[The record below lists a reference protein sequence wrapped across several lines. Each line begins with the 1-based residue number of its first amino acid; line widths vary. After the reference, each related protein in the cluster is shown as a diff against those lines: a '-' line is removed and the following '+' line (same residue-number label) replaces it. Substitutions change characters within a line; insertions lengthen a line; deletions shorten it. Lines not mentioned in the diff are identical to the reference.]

1 MTSNSQQELTTLQEG
16 IAFALKGEK
25 TSARMLL
32 DQVVESNP
40 RNELAWL
47 WLASVSE
54 TNDDCIHC
62 WRQVLRM
69 NATSEHAINGLRR
82 LLFQDGIASAKAG
95 DKVKAR
101 ELLIELSQIDNT
113 NEVAFLWLATVAKD
127 AEEASRYTRRVLEIN
142 PANER
147 AKAFLQKLEPQ
158 MLTVPKASTEPFQN
172 KDNFQIAL
180 STSGWSCPLC
190 GSMSLKSVSKC
201 PKCRAVVSLSNL
213 DEILNNSEVN
223 VPIIRESVRRLE
235 DQCDRLGTDID
246 YFTLYNLGL
255 GYLNLKRLDE
265 GTRYLQDAT
274 KLKQKDEKLK
284 AQVEALL
291 QRSHGHAIEATQ
303 NLKAAEPMVEEE
315 PPTEVPS
322 QAGCFVILAVDDSPT
337 IQKIISMSLTK
348 YGHQVITAGNGLEAL
363 NRLKEVVPDV
373 ILSDITMPH
382 MDGYQLCKMIRG
394 NSVTKQIPVIMLSG
408 KDGIFD
414 KLRGKMVGA
423 TAYITKPFETDKLL
437 QTIDM
442 HCQHDNY

>member
-1 MTSNSQQELTTLQEG
+1 MTSNSQHELTILQEG
-16 IAFALKGEK
+16 IALALKGDK
-25 TSARMLL
+25 AAARKLL
-32 DQVVESNP
+32 DQVVASNP

-47 WLASVSE
+47 WLASASE
-54 TNDDCIHC
+54 TNEDCIHC

-101 ELLIELSQIDNT
+101 ELLIELSQIDST

-127 AEEASRYTRRVLEIN
+127 AEEASKYTRRVLEIN
-142 PANER
+142 PANDR
-147 AKAFLQKLEPQ
+147 AQAFLQKLKPQ
-158 MLTVPKASTEPFQN
+158 PPKVAVERTAP
-172 KDNFQIAL
+172 KDDFQIAL

-201 PKCRAVVSLSNL
+201 PKCLAVVSLANL
-213 DEILNNSEVN
+213 DEILNNHDVN

-235 DQCDRLGTDID
+235 DQCDRLGTSVD

-255 GYLNLKRLDE
+255 GYLNLKRLSE

-291 QRSHGHAIEATQ
+291 QRSHGHAVEATQ
-303 NLKAAEPMVEEE
+303 NFKAAEPVVQEE
-315 PPTEVPS
+315 PPTEVV
-322 QAGCFVILAVDDSPT
+322 AAKTGCFTILAVDDSPT

-363 NRLKEVVPDV
+363 NRLKEIVPDV

-394 NSVTKQIPVIMLSG
+394 NSVTRQIPVIMLSG

-442 HCQHDNY
+442 HCQNVNQ

>member
-1 MTSNSQQELTTLQEG
+1 MTSNSQQELTILQEG
-16 IAFALKGEK
+16 IALALKGDK
-25 TSARMLL
+25 AAARQLL
-32 DQVVESNP
+32 DKVVEANP

-54 TNDDCIHC
+54 ISDDAIHC

-69 NATSEHAINGLRR
+69 NSTSEHAINGLRR
-82 LLFQDGIASAKAG
+82 LLFQEGVASAKTG
-95 DKVKAR
+95 EKVKAR
-101 ELLIELSQIDNT
+101 ELLIELSQIDKT
-113 NEVAFLWLATVAKD
+113 NEIAFLWLATVAKD
-127 AEEASRYTRRVLEIN
+127 AEEASKYTRRVLEIN
-142 PANER
+142 PANDR
-147 AKAFLQKLEPQ
+147 AKAFLLKLASQ
-158 MLTVPKASTEPFQN
+158 SPKISTEPVQSN
-172 KDNFQIAL
+172 ENFPMAL

-201 PKCRAVVSLSNL
+201 PTCLAVVSLTNL
-213 DEILNNSEVN
+213 DEILNNSDVN
-223 VPIIRESVRRLE
+223 IPIIRESVRRLE
-235 DQCDRLGTDID
+235 DQCDRLGANVD

-255 GYLNLKRLDE
+255 GYLNLKRTDE

-303 NLKAAEPMVEEE
+303 NLKAADPIPVEEIA
-315 PPTEVPS
+315 PVTTS
-322 QAGCFVILAVDDSPT
+322 QTGCFTILAVDDSPT

-394 NSVTKQIPVIMLSG
+394 NATTRQIPVIMLSG

-442 HCQHDNY
+442 HCQNINH

>member
-16 IAFALKGEK
+16 IALALKGEK
-25 TSARMLL
+25 ASARKLL
-32 DQVVESNP
+32 DQVIEFNP
-40 RNELAWL
+40 KNELAWL

-54 TNDDCIHC
+54 TNEDCIHC

-69 NATSEHAINGLRR
+69 NATSEHAVNGLRR
-82 LLFQDGIASAKAG
+82 LLFQEGIASAKAG

-101 ELLIELSQIDNT
+101 ELLIELSQIDDT

-127 AEEASRYTRRVLEIN
+127 AEEASKYTRRVLEIN
-142 PANER
+142 PANDR

-158 MLTVPKASTEPFQN
+158 AQAVVKVAPSTVQSS
-172 KDNFQIAL
+172 DDFQIAL

-201 PKCRAVVSLSNL
+201 PKCMAVVSLANL
-213 DEILNNSEVN
+213 DEILNNPDVN

-235 DQCDRLGTDID
+235 DQCDRLGLSVD

-255 GYLNLKRLDE
+255 GYLNLKRIDE

-274 KLKQKDEKLK
+274 RLKQKDVKLK

-291 QRSHGHAIEATQ
+291 QRSHGHAVEATQ
-303 NLKAAEPMVEEE
+303 NLNTAEPVPEEI
-315 PPTEVPS
+315 PS
-322 QAGCFVILAVDDSPT
+322 TDVTAKTGCFTILAVDDSPT
-337 IQKIISMSLTK
+337 IQKIITMSLSK
-348 YGHQVITAGNGLEAL
+348 YGHHVITAGNGLEAL

-394 NSVTKQIPVIMLSG
+394 NSVTRQIPVIMLSG

-442 HCQHDNY
+442 HCQQVNH

>member
-16 IAFALKGEK
+16 IALALKGDK
-25 TSARMLL
+25 ASARKLL
-32 DQVVESNP
+32 DQVVASNP

-69 NATSEHAINGLRR
+69 NASSEHAINGLRR

-101 ELLIELSQIDNT
+101 ELLIELSQIDTT

-127 AEEASRYTRRVLEIN
+127 AEEASKYTRRVLEIN
-142 PANER
+142 PANDR
-147 AKAFLQKLEPQ
+147 AKAFLQKLAPQ
-158 MLTVPKASTEPFQN
+158 APTVAPERVQT
-172 KDNFQIAL
+172 KDDFQIAL

-201 PKCRAVVSLSNL
+201 PKCLAVVSLTNL
-213 DEILNNSEVN
+213 DEILNNADVN
-223 VPIIRESVRRLE
+223 IPIIRESVRRLE
-235 DQCDRLGTDID
+235 DQCDRLGLNVD

-303 NLKAAEPMVEEE
+303 NLKAAEPIAEDE
-315 PPTEVPS
+315 PSTEVTS
-322 QAGCFVILAVDDSPT
+322 NAGCFTILAVDDSPT
-337 IQKIISMSLTK
+337 IQKIISMSLSK

-363 NRLKEVVPDV
+363 NRLKEVIPDV

-394 NSVTKQIPVIMLSG
+394 NSVTRQIPVIMLSG

-437 QTIDM
+437 QTIDI
-442 HCQHDNY
+442 HCQNTHR

>member
-158 MLTVPKASTEPFQN
+158 MLTAPKASTEPFQN

-235 DQCDRLGTDID
+235 DQCDRLGSDVD

-303 NLKAAEPMVEEE
+303 NLKAAEPIVEEE

-394 NSVTKQIPVIMLSG
+394 NSVTRQIPVIMLSG

-442 HCQHDNY
+442 HCQHVNY